1 MTDFPFE
8 NESSKHITKIGTAA
22 GWVKGSTGYSFKHTE
37 KKVSKIIENLKLNF
51 RTTKDLNNKKY
62 QFYDAIFLKV
72 LKDENDKGE
81 WVFEQF
87 YSKNSVE
94 TMFKFLDEDSSF
106 FEELKIMQSLFSFS
120 FIKAFFKTLFF

>member
-1 MTDFPFE
+1 MTAKEKQLEDTKNILVVE
-8 NESSKHITKIGTAA
+8 KASNSS
-22 GWVKGSTGYSFKHTE
+22 
-37 KKVSKIIENLKLNF
+37 
-51 RTTKDLNNKKY
+51 
-62 QFYDAIFLKV
+62 

-120 FIKAFFKTLFF
+120 FLKAFFKTLFF